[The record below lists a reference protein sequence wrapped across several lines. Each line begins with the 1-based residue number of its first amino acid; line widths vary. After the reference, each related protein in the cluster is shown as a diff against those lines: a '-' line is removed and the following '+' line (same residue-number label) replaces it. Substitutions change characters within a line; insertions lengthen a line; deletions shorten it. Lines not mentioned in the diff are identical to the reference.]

1 MDLDCFSAAG
11 LSRPTDAL
19 WGLNP
24 ATDWDKWESNRR
36 VRKILLDSF
45 CCVLRVVILLVDEYF
60 AVETPCTRNRY
71 VSEHTEVHILVHN
84 ARNAMQGPDTSTG
97 KGAPNHDAAASVFNC
112 VLQTVLAVQFAF
124 SSADVLSAFIVAE
137 VLVSALVGPKYELQ
151 FATV

>member
-1 MDLDCFSAAG
+1 MQYA
-11 LSRPTDAL
+11 
-19 WGLNP
+19 
-24 ATDWDKWESNRR
+24 K
-36 VRKILLDSF
+36 VQ
-45 CCVLRVVILLVDEYF
+45 
-60 AVETPCTRNRY
+60 
-71 VSEHTEVHILVHN
+71 ILVHN

-97 KGAPNHDAAASVFNC
+97 QGAPNHDAAASVFNC